1 VADAQYV
8 LLDTDV
14 WSMVYARAP
23 RKRDERAAA
32 WTTQLQGRTVVIATQ
47 SRAEVLSGLATSDIG
62 ERRRSAIVA
71 QLDATP
77 TVPVTEDV
85 VVAYADLTGDCR
97 RAGHALQQKQHTG
110 DRWVAATAIATG
122 IPLLAGDAI
131 YLGAPGVPIFGPDQA
146 PAEQLFRRE

>member
-1 VADAQYV
+1 VVDAQFV

-23 RKRDERAAA
+23 KKRDERAAGWA
-32 WTTQLQGRTVVIATQ
+32 AQLQGRTVVISTQ
-47 SRAEVLSGLATSDIG
+47 TRAEVLSGLASRDLG

-77 TVPVTEDV
+77 TVPVTEDI

-97 RAGHALQQKQHTG
+97 RAGHALQHKQHTG

-131 YLGAPGVPIFGPDQA
+131 YRGVPGVPIFGANHA
-146 PAEQLFRRE
+146 PAAQLFHRE